1 MRKNERRYNFIGKN
15 QFNVEMKCS
24 KGIYVRMVLLF
35 CLFVSVSRLAGQ
47 SDLSLNNH
55 WAMPN
60 RYNPA
65 AAGRDDA
72 MNWVSAGRLQWVGME
87 KAPYAIVGLIDM
99 PIRFLER
106 EHGVGVAV
114 ISEKANGYHSTF
126 VGLQYAFKL
135 KIGEGIL
142 QLGVQPSIVNTTFTP
157 SKTDSVGGV
166 SVTPGV
172 ELKGKGFDLSAGLY
186 YSNRGWYAGLSA
198 AHLTQPIIGFD
209 EKDSV
214 EISRE
219 LYFMGGGNIKINNTL
234 FELDPAL
241 LIRTDMKNVQ
251 AEGSLRVTYNRLVWM
266 GAGYR
271 YDMGVIALCGIHLK
285 NVDIG
290 YSYDHTLSS
299 MVDQSRGSHE
309 LFVRYRLK
317 IVKAPK
323 KYFKHRSVRIL

>member
-1 MRKNERRYNFIGKN
+1 RRYNFKKKN
-15 QFNVEMKCS
+15 QFNVEMEWS
-24 KGIYVRMVLLF
+24 KGTYVRMVVLF
-35 CLFVSVSRLAGQ
+35 CLFACVGRLAGQ
-47 SDLSLNNH
+47 SDLSFNNH

-65 AAGRDDA
+65 AAGRDDVV
-72 MNWVSAGRLQWVGME
+72 NWVAAGRLQWAGME

-106 EHGVGVAV
+106 EHGVGMSV

-135 KIGEGIL
+135 KIGEGML
-142 QLGVQPSIVNTTFTP
+142 QFGVQPSIVNTTFTP
-157 SKTDSVGGV
+157 SKTDSVGGMPA
-166 SVTPGV
+166 TPGV
-172 ELKGKGFDLSAGLY
+172 EMKGKGFDLNAGLY
-186 YSNRGWYAGLSA
+186 YSKKGWYAGLSV
-198 AHLTQPIIGFD
+198 AHLTQPKIGFN

-214 EISRE
+214 EIGRN
-219 LYFMGGGNIKINNTL
+219 LYFMGGGNIKLNNTL

-241 LIRTDMKNVQ
+241 LICTDMKNIQ
-251 AEGSLRVTYNRLVWM
+251 AEGSLRVTYSRLMWI

-271 YDMGVIALCGIHLK
+271 YDMGVIALCGVHLK

-299 MVDQSRGSHE
+299 MVDRSRGSHE

-317 IVKAPK
+317 IVKTPK
-323 KYFKHRSVRIL
+323 KYFKHRSARIL